1 MKCSTAVGAVDA
13 DMRTICF
20 SWRGLVQHLSLLQ
33 ADGEAEVLGCIREA
47 VDDVL
52 YGFLR
57 VGEKGLVV
65 SKQQLSD
72 EFFDVFRACEE
83 TPEVEETAVCSK
95 TDVDAIWQVLL
106 CLIKHDAEQ
115 NGEQCGS
122 QDASV
127 LDAIGDGRA
136 ARQRPLHFI

>member
-1 MKCSTAVGAVDA
+1 MLLVE
-13 DMRTICF
+13 
-20 SWRGLVQHLSLLQ
+20 GLVQHLSLLQ

-72 EFFDVFRACEE
+72 EFFDVFRACE
-83 TPEVEETAVCSK
+83 
-95 TDVDAIWQVLL
+95 
-106 CLIKHDAEQ
+106 
-115 NGEQCGS
+115 
-122 QDASV
+122 
-127 LDAIGDGRA
+127 
-136 ARQRPLHFI
+136 